1 MCVRVREC
9 VDLQHAA
16 FADSK
21 GVSQQVEVGAS
32 DLHIFNTAHV
42 RPGHHL
48 SPGRQSDRNTVRR
61 ADRRIQSD
69 PVTSLIHPLRQ
80 THLIGREAGSPPM

>member
-1 MCVRVREC
+1 MHEC

-42 RPGHHL
+42 QPGHHL
-48 SPGRQSDRNTVRR
+48 SPGRQTDRNAVRQVDTVRSR
-61 ADRRIQSD
+61 DITASSSATD
-69 PVTSLIHPLRQ
+69 
-80 THLIGREAGSPPM
+80 LIGREAGSPPM